1 MKINQLALMKLYR
14 SFIAT
19 PLLLSRNRCPTPE
32 AILRS
37 LRAKASRRE
46 REKITSHISRCS
58 SCAREVDFIL
68 KTFREE
74 NKLFRR
80 LDAVMET
87 AKPNVFFPRPTWK
100 YATVLIPAILIIS
113 FTITFLLQTL
123 ERSQLRGKSDSYII
137 LEQPRNKLTPE
148 EINFQW
154 SKIPTSEYYILEI
167 FDKTLYPIWQSNKII
182 KNKTSPPMELINR
195 LCRGE
200 SYFWMVTA
208 FLPDGTKIESSLADF
223 TVKKI
228 AVY

>member
-1 MKINQLALMKLYR
+1 MKINRLALMKLYR
-14 SFIAT
+14 SFITT

-46 REKITSHISRCS
+46 RKKITSHISSCS

-68 KTFREE
+68 RTFREE

-80 LDAVMET
+80 LGATMGIT
-87 AKPNVFFPRPTWK
+87 KPNTFFPHYVWK
-100 YATVLIPAILIIS
+100 YATVIIPTILLIS
-113 FTITFLLQTL
+113 FTITFLLKTS
-123 ERSQLRGKSDSYII
+123 ERSQFRGKSYSYIA
-137 LEQPRNKLTPE
+137 LEQPINKMTLE

-154 SKIPTSEYYILEI
+154 SEIPTSEYYVLEI

-182 KNKTSPPMELINR
+182 KNKTSPPMKLINR
-195 LCRGE
+195 LCQGE

-223 TVKKI
+223 TVKN
-228 AVY
+228 

>member
-1 MKINQLALMKLYR
+1 MKINQLALMKLFR

-19 PLLLSRNRCPTPE
+19 PLLLSRNKCPTPE
-32 AILRS
+32 AILRY

-46 REKITSHISRCS
+46 RKKTTSHISRCS

-68 KTFREE
+68 RTFREE

-80 LDAVMET
+80 LGAVMET
-87 AKPNVFFPRPTWK
+87 AKTNTFFPRPAWK
-100 YATVLIPAILIIS
+100 YTTVLISTILLIS
-113 FTITFLLQTL
+113 LTITFLLKTS
-123 ERSQLRGKSDSYII
+123 ERSQLRGKSNSYIT
-137 LEQPRNKLTPE
+137 LEQPINKITPE

-154 SKIPTSEYYILEI
+154 SEIPTSEYYVLEI
-167 FDKTLYPIWQSNKII
+167 FDKTLYPLWQSNKII
-182 KNKTSPPMELINR
+182 KNKASPPMELLNR

-223 TVKKI
+223 TVKK
-228 AVY
+228 